1 MWPFKKRK
9 PESPEEIAAEKKL
22 DEVTRDAAWGE
33 FGKEAARERVL
44 GPLDPL
50 GVEGLRQE
58 PLLRDPD
65 PGDEHGLREAFHG
78 GEEEYEKKLHG
89 ARPEPSPDEVA
100 VREQEPDGEERQG
113 G

>member
-22 DEVTRDAAWGE
+22 DEVTREVAWGE
-33 FGKEAARERVL
+33 FDKEAARERVL
-44 GPLDPL
+44 GPIEPL

-58 PLLRDPD
+58 PLLKDPD
-65 PGDEHGLREAFHG
+65 PGDEHGLRDAMRE
-78 GEEEYEKKLHG
+78 GEEEYEKKLDG
-89 ARPEPSPDEVA
+89 APAEAPPDEVA
-100 VREQEPDGEERQG
+100 VREQEADGEERQG